1 MTKVKICGIKTREIA
16 IAAEQNGADFIGFV
30 FYKQSARYISPFKA
44 AEIAKAV
51 TCKKVGVFVDED
63 AAVINGITRLVGLDY
78 VQLHG
83 NEDVKFVS
91 KIRAPIIKAWRYNEE
106 LDMREINKFPCDFI
120 LLDSFV
126 KGRVG
131 GTGKSFDW
139 RKASLETRKLT
150 KPFLIAGGISTQNLR
165 EVIDIF
171 QPYGVD
177 LSGSLEINGIKS
189 ENKIREFM
197 QCVHML

>member
-1 MTKVKICGIKTREIA
+1 MIKVKICGVKTREIA
-16 IAAEQNGADFIGFV
+16 IAAEQNGAACIGFV
-30 FYKQSARYISPFKA
+30 FYRKSTRFINPFKA

-51 TCKKVGVFVDED
+51 SCKKVGVFVNEH
-63 AAVINGITRLVGLDY
+63 AGVINGIVRLVGLDY

-83 NEDVKFVS
+83 DEDAKFVS
-91 KIRAPIIKAWRYNEE
+91 KIRAPIIKAWRYNNE
-106 LDMREINKFPCDFI
+106 LDMREVNKFPCDII

-150 KPFLIAGGISTQNLR
+150 KPFLIAGGLSTQNLK
-165 EVIDIF
+165 EVINIF

-177 LSGSLEINGIKS
+177 LSGSLEINGVKS

-197 QCVHML
+197 QCANML